1 MQNKKLSK
9 ESIVKYALLGAIA
22 LLAIVL
28 CIIFR
33 NNLGQSFNRNFVSK
47 DGYKNVLTGLK
58 NTFIITISGF
68 IIGLA
73 MGLLT
78 CLILGLRSNN
88 TFILIIKQIFKGY
101 VSIFRGT
108 PMMVQLLIMYFI
120 IFVSWTF
127 SGSSLLIAVIAF
139 GLNSGAYISE
149 ILRGG
154 IGSVPIGQME
164 AGRSLGLPY
173 SKTMTKV
180 VFPQAIKNSLPS
192 LGNELITL
200 FKETSIAGY
209 VSVLDLTLGF
219 KKVAS
224 NTYDFVY
231 VYLIMGLVYFGFVL
245 LFTFFLS
252 LLERRLNKNAR

>member
-1 MQNKKLSK
+1 MQNRKLSK
-9 ESIVKYALLGAIA
+9 ESIVKYALIGSIA

-33 NNLGQSFNRNFVSK
+33 NNLYHSFYNNFIRKSS
-47 DGYKNVLTGLK
+47 YKNVVTGLK
-58 NTFIITISGF
+58 NTFLITIFGF
-68 IIGLA
+68 VIGLF
-73 MGLLT
+73 MGLIT
-78 CLILGLRSNN
+78 CLVLGLRSNN
-88 TFILIIKQIFKGY
+88 TFVLIIKQIFKGY

-127 SGSSLLIAVIAF
+127 NGSSLLIAIIAF

-173 SKTMTKV
+173 SKTMIRI

-224 NTYDFVY
+224 NTYDFVF
-231 VYLIMGLVYFGFVL
+231 VYLIMGLVYFAFVM

-252 LLERRLNKNAR
+252 LLERSLNKNAR